1 MKLTF
6 KSVSLGD
13 KRYFLIERGERIRKE
28 DINKAKGTI
37 PVYSGSKDKGSAIGY
52 VSDEIKKITLT
63 AKKFNGKF
71 LTVNANGSVGKVFLR
86 EGEFYLNDIVN
97 VVKILDKNILQEY
110 LLFELQN
117 EIDALGYGSWSRKL
131 YKQELKQEVSVNIP
145 VKENGEFDLEKQK
158 EIAEKYQKIL
168 EIKNKMQ
175 ADYKNV
181 INAKIQIIETED

>member
-52 VSDEIKKITLT
+52 VSDEIKKITLK

-86 EGEFYLNDIVN
+86 DEEFYLHDDVN
-97 VVKILDKNILQEY
+97 SIKILDANILYEY
-110 LLFELQN
+110 ILFELQN
-117 EIDALGYGSWSRKL
+117 CIDILGYSWSRKL

>member
-1 MKLTF
+1 
-6 KSVSLGD
+6 
-13 KRYFLIERGERIRKE
+13 
-28 DINKAKGTI
+28 
-37 PVYSGSKDKGSAIGY
+37 
-52 VSDEIKKITLT
+52 
-63 AKKFNGKF
+63 
-71 LTVNANGSVGKVFLR
+71 
-86 EGEFYLNDIVN
+86 
-97 VVKILDKNILQEY
+97 
-110 LLFELQN
+110 
-117 EIDALGYGSWSRKL
+117 L